1 MAATSKIRSLAVDLF
16 KIKKIADSIYIHK
29 LQISYM
35 KAKDFKQL
43 VDFK

>member
-16 KIKKIADSIYIHK
+16 KIKKIADSFYIH
-29 LQISYM
+29 ISYM